1 MKVKAE
7 GRRRMTMNVITGL
20 RNIVKRF
27 STQFVHTKTYEYHS
41 QAEYSAVISKDNVR
55 NPEWVVLEA
64 EMREKRSE

>member
-7 GRRRMTMNVITGL
+7 GRRRMTMNVMTGL
-20 RNIVKRF
+20 RNIVRCF
-27 STQFVHTKTYEYHS
+27 STHIVHTKTHEYHS

-55 NPEWVVLEA
+55 NPEWVVLEV